1 MHPVPDPWPLTSAP
15 GLYIH
20 VPFCRSKCLYCDFYS
35 VTDLPLT
42 PVWLQALDREMQIY
56 KDKFPSFDTLYLGGG
71 APSLL
76 DGPQITAL
84 FGSLGRHFH
93 FSQDTEIT
101 LEANP
106 DDLSREKLA
115 LYRDLGVNRLS
126 VGVQSF
132 DDAELVFLGRRHT
145 ARQAIQ
151 ALELSR
157 DAGFNDLSLDMM
169 YALPGQTEARWRQN
183 LEQALVSQPEHLSCY
198 QLTIEAGTPLSDLQA
213 QGGFTPPGEDA
224 ERALFLFTSQFLE
237 DRGYLHYEISNF
249 AREQKYFSRHNWKY
263 WRHIP
268 YLGLGPGAHSFQDGQ
283 RWWNHRSLARYLQ
296 ALKEDKAPVAGRET
310 LTPEQLQLERLHLGF
325 RTAAGVPLKAIQ
337 SYPRWETVLQELK
350 NSGLVTI
357 ADHRVRPTRQGFLM
371 ADRLPLWFE

>member
-1 MHPVPDPWPLTSAP
+1 MHPVSDPRPLTSAP

-35 VTDLPLT
+35 VTDLPLA

-56 KDKFPSFDTLYLGGG
+56 KDKFPSVDTLYLGGG
-71 APSLL
+71 TPSLL
-76 DGPQITAL
+76 DGAQITAL
-84 FGSLGRHFH
+84 FQLLRRHFL
-93 FSQDTEIT
+93 FFPDTEIT

-115 LYRDLGVNRLS
+115 LYRDLKVNRLS

-132 DDAELVFLGRRHT
+132 NDQELTFLGRRHT
-145 ARQAIQ
+145 PRQAIQ

-183 LEQALVSQPEHLSCY
+183 IEQALTFQPEHLSCY

-213 QGGFTPPGEDA
+213 QGGFTPAGEDA
-224 ERALFLFTSQFLE
+224 QRALFLFTSQFLE

-249 AREQKYFSRHNWKY
+249 AREERYYSRHNRKY
-263 WRHIP
+263 WGHVP

-296 ALKEDKAPVAGRET
+296 ALKEDRAPVAGRET

-325 RTAAGVPLKAIQ
+325 RTAAGVPLKVLQ
-337 SYPRWETVLQELK
+337 CYPRRQAILRELQD
-350 NSGLVTI
+350 SGLVTI
-357 ADHRVRPTRQGFLM
+357 GDHRVRPTRRGFLL